1 MAKPPPE
8 ILAEGLAPP
17 AARNRRRRGI
27 WLWRILRPLFVGLFR
42 FGLVCLVLTVLLRF
56 ANPPATFTMVQAYWT
71 LGPVQYDWV
80 DIGDM
85 SPHLPRAAAA
95 AEDANFCLH
104 NGFDFA
110 AIKAA
115 MAEEDRVLGASTI
128 SQQTA
133 KNVFLWQGRN
143 WVRKGLEAGFTILIE
158 VLWGKQ
164 RIMEVYLN
172 VAEFG
177 EGIFG
182 VRAASLHYFG
192 VEPGDLSQQQSA
204 ALLAVLPDPKDRS
217 PNNLTNFMRGQ
228 VRRIVGGSGTIRGDG
243 RAGCFE

>member
-1 MAKPPPE
+1 MAKPPPT
-8 ILAEGLAPP
+8 ILAEGLEAPEP
-17 AARNRRRRGI
+17 RKRRRRGV
-27 WLWRILRPLFVGLFR
+27 WLWRVLRPLFVGLFR
-42 FGLVCLVLTVLLRF
+42 FSLVCLALVGILKF
-56 ANPPATFTMVQAYWT
+56 ANPPATYTMVQAYWR

-80 DIGDM
+80 SIEEM
-85 SPHLPRAAAA
+85 SPELPRAAAA

-104 NGFDFA
+104 KGFDFA

-115 MAEEDRVLGASTI
+115 LAEDDRVLGGSTI

-143 WVRKGLEAGFTILIE
+143 WLRKGLEAGFTVLIE
-158 VLWGKQ
+158 AVWGKK

-192 VEPGDLSQQQSA
+192 VEPSELSQQKAA
-204 ALLAVLPDPKDRS
+204 ALMAVLPDPKDRS
-217 PNNLTNFMRGQ
+217 PNHLTNFMRSQ

>member
-8 ILAEGLAPP
+8 ILAEGLEPP
-17 AARNRRRRGI
+17 KARQRRRRGS
-27 WLWRILRPLFVGLFR
+27 WAWRILRPFFVGLFR
-42 FGLVCLVLTVLLRF
+42 FGLVCLALVGILKF
-56 ANPPATFTMVQAYWT
+56 ANPPATFTMVQAYWQ

-80 DIGDM
+80 DIAEM

-104 NGFDFA
+104 TGFDFA

-115 MAEEDRVLGASTI
+115 LAADDRVRGGSTI

-143 WVRKGLEAGFTILIE
+143 WVRKGLEAGFTVLIE
-158 VLWGKQ
+158 AVWGKK

-182 VRAASLHYFG
+182 IRAASLHYFG
-192 VEPGDLSQQQSA
+192 VEPSELGQQQAA
-204 ALLAVLPDPKDRS
+204 ALMAVLPDPKDRS
-217 PNNLTNFMRGQ
+217 PNNLTNFMRSQ
-228 VRRIVGGSGTIRGDG
+228 VRRIVGGSGTIRVDG
-243 RAGCFE
+243 RAACFE